1 VRSIEGKLTI
11 VESTRGVS
19 AYFRSLVHDSV
30 SGNALVAA
38 RHQSFITSHL
48 IGGFLALAVFPVYLA
63 LIGQPSVLSAVAF
76 SWLIS
81 PILIAVFL
89 SRTGRLGLAHLISAA
104 SLTGLVTFAAGLT
117 GGITSFLIAWMV
129 VVPLEAALSA
139 DRRIV
144 LSAIAIAV
152 LALLGLVAVDVLYVL
167 PEPQTFSQEPAI
179 LALLGSM
186 SALVYAG
193 GLAISVQGV
202 YDRSEQEIRRGEQ
215 RYRLLA
221 ENATD
226 MITRHN
232 AKGQVLF
239 ASIASEH
246 ILGEPAQM
254 LMGGGLLERVHI
266 ADKPA
271 YLNALS
277 QCLEL
282 NKSVSVEFRMKQRDA
297 ARASG
302 SEIETGYCWAEMRC
316 RPVSHDIEADCN
328 TGALP
333 HEIVAVTRDITA
345 RKAQEYEILKA
356 RDVAETANEAKTQF
370 LANMSHELR
379 TPLNA
384 IIGFSEILHRE
395 LYGRIGE
402 DRYREYA
409 HLIHESGEHLLSV
422 VNEVL
427 DMSKI
432 EAGKFDIVT
441 EPFVVRSLV
450 KSCCELMSHQGEKK
464 SIEVR
469 MDAEESLPEL
479 VADKRACK
487 QILLN
492 LLANAIK
499 FTDQGG
505 HVVVSARR
513 VHEDIELAVTDN
525 GIGIAEKDIPKL
537 GNPFVQAESSYD
549 RSYEGAGLGLSVV
562 KGLVR
567 LHGGTLEIESALG
580 EGTKVRIRLP
590 IDGNEPAMEA
600 DEEDT
605 TFTEAPAPVA
615 IAIGA

>member
-1 VRSIEGKLTI
+1 LTK
-11 VESTRGVS
+11 VESKRGAS
-19 AYFRSLVHDSV
+19 AYFSSLVHDSV

-63 LIGQPSVLSAVAF
+63 LIGQPSMLSAIAF

-89 SRTGRLGLAHLISAA
+89 SRTGRLGFAHLISAI
-104 SLTGLVTFAAGLT
+104 SLAGLVTFAAGIT

-139 DRRIV
+139 DRRVVFAAITIAA
-144 LSAIAIAV
+144 LS
-152 LALLGLVAVDVLYVL
+152 LLGLAGVDALSML
-167 PEPQTFSQEPAI
+167 PAPLSISQEPAI

-202 YDRSEQEIRRGEQ
+202 YDRSEQEIRLGEQ

-239 ASIASEH
+239 ASIASEQ
-246 ILGEPAQM
+246 IMGEPAQV
-254 LMGGGLLERVHI
+254 LMGSGMFERVHV

-282 NKSVSVEFRMKQRDA
+282 NKSISVEFRVKKGKETKDTA
-297 ARASG
+297 DESDSG
-302 SEIETGYCWAEMRC
+302 YSWAEMRC
-316 RPVSHDIEADCN
+316 RPVSRDEGEHTEA
-328 TGALP
+328 GSLP
-333 HEIVAVTRDITA
+333 HEIVAVTRDIAA
-345 RKAQEYEILKA
+345 RKAQEEVILKA
-356 RDVAETANEAKTQF
+356 RDVAESANQAKTQF

-409 HLIHESGEHLLSV
+409 QLIHESGEHLLSV

-441 EPFVVRSLV
+441 EHFEVEPLV
-450 KSCCELMSHQGEKK
+450 KSCVEIMKHQGEKK
-464 SIEVR
+464 SIDVR
-469 MDAEESLPEL
+469 LAAEPQLPEL
-479 VADKRACK
+479 VADKRECK

-499 FTDQGG
+499 FTDEGG
-505 HVVVSARR
+505 FVEVSAKRFD
-513 VHEDIELAVTDN
+513 EEIELAVSDN
-525 GIGIAEKDIPKL
+525 GIGIAEQDIPKL

-562 KGLVR
+562 KGLVQ
-567 LHGGTLEIESALG
+567 LHGGSLEIESKLG
-580 EGTKVRIRLP
+580 EGTRVSIRLP
-590 IDGNEPAMEA
+590 VEGVEGNVDTPGENDNINEA
-600 DEEDT
+600 S
-605 TFTEAPAPVA
+605 APVA
-615 IAIGA
+615 IALSA